1 MLKYN
6 LDEGGLSRAEISRIS
21 HDAMGQNYAK
31 WLISRSY
38 LSKMSLPSSFLRISS
53 QPAEDYRRRRI
64 VLRLFCSGLIK
75 KTGEKDFEEL
85 VCQVNL
91 CPCTCLFS
99 MKLKII
105 GKFCFIIL
113 RANDHF
119 WLYRVFLHCLVCHS
133 YSYSWIF
140 TPDVQ
145 KCDLK

>member
-6 LDEGGLSRAEISRIS
+6 LDGGELSRAEISRIS

-31 WLISRSY
+31 WLISQSC

-53 QPAEDYRRRRI
+53 QPRRRRI

-91 CPCTCLFS
+91 CPCTCSFS

-105 GKFCFIIL
+105 GKFWFIIL
-113 RANDHF
+113 RANYHF

-133 YSYSWIF
+133 YS
-140 TPDVQ
+140 
-145 KCDLK
+145 